1 MKILI
6 WGGYH
11 NPQWNKNTWIDKG
24 IGGSEYC
31 VIKLAHYLKLKGHDV
46 TISGDINEGV
56 FDGVKYIYY
65 GNFHRYQ
72 GPIGT
77 TQPHNL
83 QVYPHYDVVI
93 ATNYLHF
100 IKHLEDYKIKFGK
113 AYFWMH
119 NEYFYKWYKGGE
131 LKDWSNYLNDDR
143 LKGIVGVSNF
153 HKNYLTEHKSELFK
167 YSDNN
172 HTDIISVDN
181 AIDLDD
187 YDNIQPQDKIKG
199 RIIWSSSPDR
209 GLDLILSNWDKWK
222 AIRPDLSLVICS
234 PPYSSDWFN
243 HDISQLKDVTWLGA
257 LNPTQLKIEQF
268 KAEYWIY
275 ASDYLETYC
284 ITALEMMMAGVK
296 ILTNGPGNIKHL
308 INKGTRGE
316 LIENNPD
323 LIIET
328 LLKDVEDE
336 GFHRNWNCKNNEAWT
351 WARKQNWENRVDEW
365 LSLIQE

>member
-1 MKILI
+1 VVDRGL
-6 WGGYH
+6 
-11 NPQWNKNTWIDKG
+11 DKG

-100 IKHLEDYKIKFGK
+100 IKHLEDYKIKFDK

-187 YDNIQPQDKIKG
+187 YDNIQPQDKIVGTQGFGANKEKNKS
-199 RIIWSSSPDR
+199 IIGQVDKLENEPRDLQYGKFVYDALNQLYIDANINDPRVRELFFAEVYKLDDDEFIPFIEHAVNDKLTSNEKRWAQEAFRDIQDDLRKDDTGLP
-209 GLDLILSNWDKWK
+209 GLDYEEDDDN
-222 AIRPDLSLVICS
+222 
-234 PPYSSDWFN
+234 
-243 HDISQLKDVTWLGA
+243 
-257 LNPTQLKIEQF
+257 E
-268 KAEYWIY
+268 
-275 ASDYLETYC
+275 
-284 ITALEMMMAGVK
+284 GVY
-296 ILTNGPGNIKHL
+296 
-308 INKGTRGE
+308 
-316 LIENNPD
+316 
-323 LIIET
+323 
-328 LLKDVEDE
+328 
-336 GFHRNWNCKNNEAWT
+336 
-351 WARKQNWENRVDEW
+351 
-365 LSLIQE
+365 